1 MPNRDRTGPAGM
13 GPLTGR
19 GFGPC
24 GSGLGRGPGRG
35 LCRYFTWG
43 QSKTDEEKRK
53 SLTNYRQALE
63 EELDDV
69 KKMEEDLK

>member
-1 MPNRDRTGPAGM
+1 MPNKDKTGPLGN

-24 GSGLGRGPGRG
+24 GSGLKRGLGRG

-43 QSKTDEEKRK
+43 QSKTDEEKRQ
-53 SLTNYRQALE
+53 SLINYRQALE
-63 EELDDV
+63 EELEDV
-69 KKMEEDLK
+69 KKQEEELK